1 MRVALLYPPP
11 WKLEAPGGPSVPP
24 GSGPPDGWSEGDLD
38 ADFHQVPYGLLSLAA
53 QAERAGHSVVVLNLS
68 ASQWPEVERILG
80 SLVADV
86 VGLSCWT
93 ANRRGVGYVAQAV
106 KAARADTH
114 VVVGGP
120 HASPLARE
128 LLAHHPAIDTVC
140 IGESEETFLELL
152 ARLER
157 GEGHAGIAGTAY
169 RDVGVPVLAPERPSI
184 ADLDTLASPHDRFA
198 THIVMTSRGCP
209 WQCTFCG
216 AETTWGRGF
225 RGRSVPRVLD
235 DLAAALERV
244 PVRVL
249 LVKDDTFTANRRR
262 ALAICQGIRER
273 GLRFAWS
280 CDTRVDVLTEEL
292 VREMRLAGCERLSL
306 GVESGAESILRN
318 IDKRISV
325 AQIEDAAAL
334 ARRYGLRTR
343 FYMML
348 GNRGETRETFRESLA
363 FLERA
368 RPSQYVFS
376 CLSVYPGTLD
386 AEAAEAAGWLDRE
399 VWFQGSFQE
408 LKVPFDAPPELTRE
422 LDEWFAAHKGVRTMH
437 RPGAAECG
445 EVLARLG
452 DHPPAHLDLAVA
464 CFREGELARAR
475 GHAGRALELGHPLPG
490 LVFNTLACVALAE
503 GDVEGMQAWLLRA
516 ARKDP
521 QHAILIRNV
530 NAARAW
536 FARRGPERSEP
547 LELDAELDFQLLER
561 TLQPTLPG
569 PVSAGLL
576 EWPPA
581 GPGRS
586 ASGPMRLPL
595 APHAA
600 PKPC

>member
-11 WKLEAPGGPSVPP
+11 WKLAAAGEPPPRGGE
-24 GSGPPDGWSEGDLD
+24 GPPSGWREGDLD
-38 ADFHQVPYGLLSLAA
+38 ADFHQIPYGLLSLAA
-53 QAERAGHSVVVLNLS
+53 QAERAGHRVVVLNLS
-68 ASQWPEVERILG
+68 ASPWCEVERVLAE
-80 SLVADV
+80 LDADV

-93 ANRRGVGYVAQAV
+93 ANRRGVGYVAAAA
-106 KAARADTH
+106 KARRASTH

-152 ARLER
+152 GRLGR
-157 GEGHAGIAGTAY
+157 GEPPEGIAGTAH
-169 RDVGVPVLAPERPSI
+169 RAGGAPVVARERPAI
-184 ADLDTLASPHDRFA
+184 ADLDALASPQERFP

-235 DLAAALERV
+235 DLEAALERV
-244 PVRVL
+244 PVRIL
-249 LVKDDTFTANRRR
+249 LIKDDTFTANRRR
-262 ALAICQGIRER
+262 ALAICRGIRER

-306 GVESGAESILRN
+306 GVESGSPEILRN
-318 IDKRISV
+318 IDKKITVS
-325 AQIEDAAAL
+325 QIEQAAEV

-348 GNRGETRETFRESLA
+348 GNRGETRESFRESLA

-386 AEAAEAAGWLDRE
+386 AEAAEAAGWLRRE
-399 VWFQGSFQE
+399 VWFEGDFQE
-408 LKVPFDAPPELTRE
+408 LKIPFDAPPELTRE
-422 LDEWFAAHKGVRTMH
+422 LDEWFASHKGVHSLH
-437 RPGAAECG
+437 RAGAAECAA
-445 EVLARLG
+445 VLSRLG
-452 DHPPAHLDLAVA
+452 DHAPAHLDLAVA
-464 CFREGELARAR
+464 CLRERQLERASTHAARAL
-475 GHAGRALELGHPLPG
+475 ALGHPLPG
-490 LVFNTLACVALAE
+490 LVYHTLACVALAA
-503 GDVEGMQAWLLRA
+503 GDLEAMKGALLRA
-516 ARKDP
+516 AREDP
-521 QHAILIRNV
+521 QHAILIRSV
-530 NAARAW
+530 AAARAW
-536 FARRGPERSEP
+536 FGRRGPERGEP

-561 TLQPTLPG
+561 RAQPALPG
-569 PVSAGLL
+569 PITPEALR
-576 EWPPA
+576 WPDPLPA
-581 GPGRS
+581 APG
-586 ASGPMRLPL
+586 AAPHRLPL
-595 APHAA
+595 A
-600 PKPC
+600 